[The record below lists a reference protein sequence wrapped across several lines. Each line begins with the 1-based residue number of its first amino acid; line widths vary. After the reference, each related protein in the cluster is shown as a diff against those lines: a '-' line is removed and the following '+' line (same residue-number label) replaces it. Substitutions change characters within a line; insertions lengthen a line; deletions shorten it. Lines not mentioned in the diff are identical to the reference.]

1 MTFLTP
7 GLAGIA
13 AAIAVPSLIILYFL
27 KLRRRDL
34 EISTTLLWKK
44 AIQDLQANAPF
55 QKLRRNIL
63 LILQLIILAGVLLAL
78 GQPQIK
84 SQMLIGQ
91 KQIILIDRSA
101 SMSSTDEDDGK
112 GGTQSRLDAA
122 KRAAVALV
130 DSLREGSLMGRGDAD
145 EAMVIVFDVTAEVRQ
160 QFTGDKAALRRAI
173 EGIEPSDSP
182 TRIEEAMRLALA
194 HQPRRLVEGKAVEGL
209 AGGAPVTFNIYSDGR
224 LPDANSAKPGPE
236 NKVVYHRVG
245 RIDAANLGIVSLR
258 ADRSFD
264 NPAKLSIHVGLTN
277 NETSPRAVDVELV
290 VDSQVAG
297 IKPTTVNAATRD
309 DGGVTPVAAPVPAS
323 GPGGSTGA
331 TVAATANPEVRTT
344 PGIGGVVFQLERAE
358 GAVVQVRL
366 RGSGTGQPLEGDVLG
381 LDDRAWV
388 VVPPAKR
395 MAIAVVSDKADRFVL
410 TSILEGLP
418 LSRLTEL
425 TTSQYDDLARQEKL
439 AEYDVVILDGYVPKS
454 VPGATG
460 EAGLPPG
467 RFLLLDSVPTV
478 GTGLTEVGAGGP
490 AGIIDWARDHPTLR
504 AVTLDT
510 LTLGESRKIE
520 IAPGSPVSVIA
531 SADIGPAILELSKAD
546 TRALIVTFDIGQSTW
561 PWDAGIVVFFGAA
574 VKYLG
579 EDGGEGGSLRQV
591 QPGAVLSDRLPSDA
605 TEVELKGPANLSQ
618 RLVPAADGRIV
629 FGPIQ
634 KTGVYTVTWRG
645 SPGPM
650 DLKDGENAVRVYSAN
665 LADGDESNAAAT
677 DSIPLASDVVQAAG
691 ESSANADKR
700 LWPWFIL
707 AALAVMMLEWF
718 VYNRKV
724 HV

>member
-7 GLAGIA
+7 LLAGIA

-44 AIQDLQANAPF
+44 SIQDLQANAPF

-63 LILQLIILAGVLLAL
+63 LILQLIVLAGVLLAL

-84 SQMLIGQ
+84 SQTLIGQ

-101 SMSSTDEDDGK
+101 SMSSLDEDDGK
-112 GGTQSRLDAA
+112 GGMQSRLDAA
-122 KRAAVALV
+122 KKAALALV
-130 DSLREGSLMGRGDAD
+130 NSLREGSLMGRGDAD
-145 EAMVIVFDVTAEVRQ
+145 EAMVIVFDVSAEVRQ
-160 QFTGDKAALRRAI
+160 QFTGDKASLRRAI
-173 EGIEPSDSP
+173 EAIEPSDSP

-209 AGGAPVTFNIYSDGR
+209 AGGAPVTFHIYSDGR

-245 RIDAANLGIVSLR
+245 KTDAANIGIVSLR

-277 NETSPRAVDVELV
+277 NEASVRSVDVELV
-290 VDSQVAG
+290 VDSEVAG
-297 IKPTTVNAATRD
+297 IKMTTVNAAVRD
-309 DGGVTPVAAPVPAS
+309 DGSVAPVVTAIPAD
-323 GPGGSTGA
+323 STPTSTP
-331 TVAATANPEVRTT
+331 TVVRSMT
-344 PGIGGVVFQLERAE
+344 PGIGGVVFQLDRAE

-366 RGSGTGQPLEGDVLG
+366 RGSGTGQPLEGDVLA

-395 MAIAVVSDKADRFVL
+395 MAVAVVSDKSDRFLL
-410 TSILEGLP
+410 TSVLEGLP

-425 TTSQYDDLARQEKL
+425 TTTQYEDLARQEKL
-439 AEYDVVILDGYVPKS
+439 AEYDVVILDGYVPKP
-454 VPGATG
+454 VIGGDG
-460 EAGLPPG
+460 EPGLPPG
-467 RFLLLDSVPTV
+467 RFLLIDGIPDL
-478 GTGLTEVGAGGP
+478 GTGLKDGGAGGS
-490 AGIIDWARDHPTLR
+490 AGIIDWARDHPVLR
-504 AVTLDT
+504 AVSLDS
-510 LTLGESRKIE
+510 LTLGNSRKVE
-520 IAPGSPVSVIA
+520 IAPGSPISVLA
-531 SADIGPAILELSKAD
+531 SADTGPAILELSKAD

-561 PWDAGIVVFFGAA
+561 PWDAGFVVFFGAA

-579 EDGGEGGSLRQV
+579 EDGGEAGSLRQV

-605 TEVELKGPANLSQ
+605 TSVELKGPAELSQ
-618 RLVPAADGRIV
+618 RLIPAADGRIV

-634 KTGVYTVTWRG
+634 KTGVYTVTWTG
-645 SPGPM
+645 SPGPT
-650 DLKDGENAVRVYSAN
+650 DLKDGDNAVRVYSAN
-665 LADGDESNAAAT
+665 LSDGDESNAAAT
-677 DSIPLASDVVQAAG
+677 DTIPLASDVVQASG
-691 ESSANADKR
+691 EASANADKR